1 MPVVGLDA
9 EGTRDLVNDG
19 RTGYLLSKPSGLEW
33 KVALSDSSSHIF
45 ETAAENF
52 SILLRKVV
60 FDRKTQGI
68 MRRRAIEEGSEG
80 HTWFDAM
87 EAMVDHYREAI
98 EMARQRQSGEP
109 PSNRPPARGF
119 VWWCTIGIAIVVGI
133 VVLSLLM
140 L

>member
-19 RTGYLLSKPSGLEW
+19 RTGYLLSKPAGLEW
-33 KVALSDSSSHIF
+33 KIALSDSSSHMF
-45 ETAAENF
+45 ETATEDF
-52 SILLRKVV
+52 SILLRNVV

-68 MRRRAIEEGSEG
+68 MRRRAIDEGAEG

-98 EMARQRQSGEP
+98 EMAKQREGEP
-109 PSNRPPARGF
+109 PSNRFPAGDFMRR
-119 VWWCTIGIAIVVGI
+119 CAIGVAAIVGI
-133 VVLSLLM
+133 VMLSLL
-140 L
+140 LL